1 VKKQQVGN
9 GGTPR
14 GISAIKC
21 KKEKRKHGKQK
32 SVVKNAMDS
41 YLGFS
46 QRISSNSPCTPPTL
60 YWGGPSAR
68 VIGKGRLGTRICG
81 SCEGTRKPKTKSI
94 VTVTTIVC

>member
-1 VKKQQVGN
+1 MAALHPPK
-9 GGTPR
+9 R

-60 YWGGPSAR
+60 YWE
-68 VIGKGRLGTRICG
+68 GRALGL
-81 SCEGTRKPKTKSI
+81 
-94 VTVTTIVC
+94 